1 MKQFDYNKY
10 LKNNILLKEDA
21 PPKPPTP
28 PKVSAPPPSG
38 PKNAP
43 PRAATPPKPGT
54 PPKGT
59 PPPPPSSNVGQK
71 TSKFVADNKTF
82 IDKIKA
88 TAGTDIKVLAGI
100 MNTIMNKVASEK
112 KIPLS
117 SDAKRAVEYLNAAS
131 GQKKVAAP
139 PSPGKPQQE
148 IPKAPPPPPPS
159 VKESF
164 MGPDTD
170 AYEEAQNIL
179 DDILSERDWMEI
191 ADMTFEDALDTVEA
205 YGHRGPKAQAIAN
218 KLVALAQ
225 NS

>member
-1 MKQFDYNKY
+1 
-10 LKNNILLKEDA
+10 
-21 PPKPPTP
+21 
-28 PKVSAPPPSG
+28 
-38 PKNAP
+38 
-43 PRAATPPKPGT
+43 
-54 PPKGT
+54 
-59 PPPPPSSNVGQK
+59 
-71 TSKFVADNKTF
+71 
-82 IDKIKA
+82 
-88 TAGTDIKVLAGI
+88 
-100 MNTIMNKVASEK
+100 MNKVASEK

-117 SDAKRAVEYLNAAS
+117 SDAKRAIDYLNAAS

-139 PSPGKPQQE
+139 PSPGKPQQG
-148 IPKAPPPPPPS
+148 IPKAPPPPPS

-205 YGHRGPKAQAIAN
+205 YGHRGQKAQDIAN